1 MKYNS
6 PNLTPDSQV
15 SELVVH
21 AQYTTDSQITCFEVF
36 EEKITDK
43 EGKSGGLSW
52 IQKYAARH
60 MGGSK
65 KEGNQWTKRSLRGRR
80 SKAEK

>member
-6 PNLTPDSQV
+6 SNLTPDSQV

-21 AQYTTDSQITCFEVF
+21 AQYTTDSQITCLEVF

-43 EGKSGGLSW
+43 EGKSGGLS
-52 IQKYAARH
+52 
-60 MGGSK
+60 
-65 KEGNQWTKRSLRGRR
+65 
-80 SKAEK
+80 

>member
-1 MKYNS
+1 MKYS
-6 PNLTPDSQV
+6 SSNLTPDSQV

-52 IQKYAARH
+52 IQKYSARH

>member
-6 PNLTPDSQV
+6 SNLTPDSQV

-21 AQYTTDSQITCFEVF
+21 AKYTTDGQITCFEVF

-43 EGKSGGLSW
+43 EGKSGGLS
-52 IQKYAARH
+52 
-60 MGGSK
+60 
-65 KEGNQWTKRSLRGRR
+65 
-80 SKAEK
+80 

>member
-1 MKYNS
+1 MKYS
-6 PNLTPDSQV
+6 SSNLTPDSQV

-21 AQYTTDSQITCFEVF
+21 AQYTTDEITCFEVY

-52 IQKYAARH
+52 IQKYSARY